1 MRDVYYRKLAFY
13 VVLSLAFAL
22 TLNFLSNH
30 FIASPSF
37 LYYLSFGYVILVAM
51 ICPVIA
57 FYFGTKYM
65 NLREP
70 PNPYGGLGGILTMLA
85 IFSFTLLTLLALG
98 WSSYAILLR
107 NVTGSAIPANLLVRF
122 AITCGMVLGGSF
134 ATMHVMRLKTIKHLR
149 KIEL

>member
-1 MRDVYYRKLAFY
+1 
-13 VVLSLAFAL
+13 
-22 TLNFLSNH
+22 
-30 FIASPSF
+30 
-37 LYYLSFGYVILVAM
+37 
-51 ICPVIA
+51 
-57 FYFGTKYM
+57 M

-107 NVTGSAIPANLLVRF
+107 NLTGSAIPANLLVRF
-122 AITCGMVLGGSF
+122 AVTCGMVLGASLVV
-134 ATMHVMRLKTIKHLR
+134 MQVMRLKTIKQLQ